1 MPRVSLTF
9 AKLRQ
14 TVYDT
19 QAGRKDPVM
28 SLELLKKDV
37 CAAVDALGPEL
48 IGISHAIHAEP
59 ELALEEFL
67 AAARLADT
75 VESHGIKTQR
85 EAFGLQTAYGAEFG
99 KASGPNIAILS
110 EYDALP
116 GIGHSCGHNIIAT
129 SGLGA
134 ALALSKLNERLPGR
148 VRYLGTPA
156 EERFGGK
163 EIMARQGAFDGCD
176 AAMMIHPSNLN
187 LVTMPC
193 IAIAEVEAVYHG
205 KSAHASAMP
214 YRGLNALDAVITA
227 YQSIAQLRQ
236 HIRNTERIHGII
248 TDGGLAPNIVPE
260 RAACRFYVR
269 AADAHELAPLKRRVQ
284 ACFEAGALATG
295 CRLVVEWGDTD
306 YLDMKTN
313 WPMAELYEKNATALG
328 REFFAVRELP
338 PGYAGST
345 DMGNVS
351 HRVPSIHPMLGVAPA
366 GVIIHNPEFARY
378 AASDK
383 GDQAVID
390 GAKSLAMTALD
401 LMADPAA
408 MAEARA
414 DFAATAELSQGALTK
429 SREPLSHTHHGGCGC
444 V

>member
-1 MPRVSLTF
+1 MR
-9 AKLRQ
+9 
-14 TVYDT
+14 
-19 QAGRKDPVM
+19 
-28 SLELLKKDV
+28 
-37 CAAVDALGPEL
+37 
-48 IGISHAIHAEP
+48 
-59 ELALEEFL
+59 
-67 AAARLADT
+67 
-75 VESHGIKTQR
+75 
-85 EAFGLQTAYGAEFG
+85 TAYAAEFG

-134 ALALSKLNERLPGR
+134 ALALSKLGARLPGR
-148 VRYLGTPA
+148 IRYLGTPA

-163 EIMARQGAFDGCD
+163 EIMAREGAFDGCD

-193 IAIAEVEAVYHG
+193 IAIAEVEAIYHG

-214 YRGLNALDAVITA
+214 YRGVNALDAVVTA

-248 TDGGLAPNIVPE
+248 TEGGLAPNIVPE
-260 RAACRFYVR
+260 RASCRFYVR
-269 AADAHELAPLKRRVQ
+269 AVDAHELAPLKQRVQ

-295 CRLVVEWGDTD
+295 CRLEVHWGDTD

-313 WPMAELYEKNATALG
+313 WPMAGLYEKNATTLG
-328 REFFAVRELP
+328 REFYPITDLP
-338 PGYAGST
+338 AGYAGST

-383 GDQAVID
+383 GDSAVID

-408 MAEARA
+408 MADAKA
-414 DFAATAELSQGALTK
+414 DFEATREISEGALAK
-429 SREPLSHTHHGGCGC
+429 SREPINHHGHGGCGC
-444 V
+444 A